1 MGSSQ
6 HPLLQHYLDRLHE
19 REQEGARRGLKPNT
33 GLIDFCSN
41 DYLGLAASGLMEEAL
56 REKVARAPLAG
67 ATGSRLLTG
76 EHEFISRL
84 ERRIAA
90 FHLAESALLFS
101 SGYAANSGL
110 LSTICRRG
118 DVLLYDKL
126 IHASMR
132 EGVQLSRARS
142 FSFRHND
149 LEDLTECADKLSRMR
164 TKGELSADAQVVVA
178 VESVYSMDGDSAPLQ
193 EIAALCKRENWALVV
208 DEAHAVGVLGKHGAG
223 LVPDLDLEDE
233 VFARVVTYGKA
244 FGASG
249 GAIIGSKTLR
259 DWLINYCKAFIY
271 STALSGVQAALI
283 GTAYDLVEAA
293 DDRRA
298 QLKKLQEGF
307 DQRSSQSDGYPG
319 AVRRYMVPGNAEVIA
334 LSATLAEA
342 GIDCRPI
349 RYPTVAKGEERLR
362 ISLHA
367 HNSMEELATL
377 LAALPA
383 R

>member
-1 MGSSQ
+1 MGFSR

-19 REQEGARRGLKPNT
+19 REKEGARRGLRPAS

-41 DYLGLAASGLMEEAL
+41 DYLGLAASGLLDEAL
-56 REKVARAPLAG
+56 REQLTKAPLAG

-76 EHEFISRL
+76 EHKFISAL
-84 ERRIAA
+84 EKRIAA
-90 FHLAESALLFS
+90 FHKAESALLFS

-132 EGVQLSRARS
+132 EGVELSRARS

-149 LEDLTECADKLSRMR
+149 VEDLGQWVDKLRRMR
-164 TKGELSADAQVVVA
+164 TQGELSADAQVVVA

-193 EIAALCKRENWALVV
+193 DIAALCKRENWALVV
-208 DEAHAVGVLGKHGAG
+208 DEAHAVGVLGEKGAG
-223 LVPDLDLEDE
+223 LVPALDLEDE

-249 GAIIGSKTLR
+249 GSVIGSKTLR
-259 DWLINYCKAFIY
+259 DWLVNYCKAFIY
-271 STALSGVQAALI
+271 TTALSGVQVALI
-283 GTAYDLVEAA
+283 GTAYDLVEEA

-298 QLKKLQEGF
+298 HLKKLQEGF
-307 DQRSSQSDGYPG
+307 DQGSVQSDHYLG
-319 AVRRYMVPGNAEVIA
+319 AVRRFMVPGNAAAVG
-334 LSATLAEA
+334 LSAELACA

-367 HNSMEELATL
+367 HNSIEDLAKL
-377 LAALPA
+377 LAALPSG
-383 R
+383 